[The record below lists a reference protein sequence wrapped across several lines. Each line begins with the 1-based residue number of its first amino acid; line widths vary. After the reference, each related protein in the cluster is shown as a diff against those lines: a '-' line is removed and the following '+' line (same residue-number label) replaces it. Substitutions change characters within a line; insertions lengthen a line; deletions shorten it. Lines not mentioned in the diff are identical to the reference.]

1 MTKKELSQLYYLNR
15 EIEHDKQRLAEL
27 RLAATSTTSVITGLP
42 HVVGGIT
49 DKTAL
54 AADIADLEALIK
66 NKIERTVI
74 EYNRLMRYIESI
86 DDSYIRDIMT
96 LRHIDGLTWMQV
108 TDVIGGS
115 EYSIKQ
121 TYYRYLKK
129 LSHMSH

>member
-1 MTKKELSQLYYLNR
+1 MTRKELSQLYYLNR

-27 RLAATSTTSVITGLP
+27 RAAATSTTSKITGLP
-42 HVVGGIT
+42 HVGGIS

-96 LRHIDGLTWMQV
+96 LRHINGLTWMQV
-108 TDVIGGS
+108 AANIGSS
-115 EYSIKQ
+115 EYSVKQ